1 MNNSRLVVNT
11 KQLPYDPNRLL
22 PDDTNILVLDE
33 DGNLSRRST
42 DSFPISSI
50 NRRQQYTNTE
60 ISDDD
65 RMETGIMSTVREDE
79 PYSETA
85 PIANNLVAG
94 ILDAE
99 TVAKHISKIG
109 KTADASSISYLTLTL
124 PGYGLRDISILSN
137 YTHLQRIE
145 LPYNNISDLSP
156 LDNLSY
162 LLELDVSNNKIRKLF
177 DFWPPCNL
185 KEADFSFNL
194 IEEIK
199 NVDNFHYLQKLILDN
214 NQISKI
220 EGLKNCYRLQHL
232 SLAHNRISQI
242 EELDGLPLKYLNLR
256 SNQIRNIENLDSLQY
271 LQQLNLSCNQLES
284 LAGFPERLNFLEVLD
299 LADNQLHN
307 LSDID
312 RLSEFR
318 LLRDLNLRGN
328 KITEIDDYR
337 LSIIF
342 KLQHLTILDRRKID
356 AAEKIE
362 SKQMFNPSSEYFAS
376 RDHMTNVVFSF
387 LQDHRVQESTLPN
400 IETPYPMLIL
410 SGPDGCGRIELAHR
424 LVEEFSEFFG
434 YGILHTAREKRPNEK
449 DRVDYI
455 FIKQEQYEEDVTKGE
470 FLCCYEYYGDWNGLQ
485 RSSIENVAREGLA
498 CVVQIELEGL
508 LSIKQSHFEP
518 RCVLLLPMDQQIH
531 RRRLQLQGFE
541 EGEITMALNRVELY
555 AEYNRTHPGFFDAF
569 ISTNSLEDGYEQ
581 LRDLVISYLG
591 LEDDR
596 LDAPRPNTSD
606 EIKRFDDF
614 DIQRSDSFLPSTNA
628 TGCRNSSHPSVDTP
642 TIQGANGTSQNIRLK
657 FGGSAPPAMMSS
669 EFTLRLSA
677 KSRIKDLFDAKT
689 ANIKNQLRR
698 QISRTVPVFTRKDN
712 TNRNDSRTSDRRG
725 TKSAPTNDFQIDP
738 SKHSPDSSIGNAPD
752 QDDILLLDQNSYN
765 DLQGDV
771 DDNMS
776 VRS

>member
-1 MNNSRLVVNT
+1 MHNSRHAINT

-22 PDDTNILVLDE
+22 PDDTNILILDE

-50 NRRQQYTNTE
+50 NRRQQYSNTE

-65 RMETGIMSTVREDE
+65 RMEPGMMSTVREDE

-99 TVAKHISKIG
+99 TVTKHISKIG
-109 KTADASSISYLTLTL
+109 KIADASSISYLTLTL

-214 NQISKI
+214 NQISRI

-232 SLAHNRISQI
+232 SLAHNRISHI

-256 SNQIRNIENLDSLQY
+256 SNQIRNIDNLDSLQY

-284 LAGFPERLNFLEVLD
+284 LTGFPERLNFLEVLD

-312 RLSEFR
+312 RLSEFH
-318 LLRDLNLRGN
+318 LIRDLNLRGN

-342 KLQHLTILDRRKID
+342 KLQHLTVLDRRKID

-449 DRVDYI
+449 DRVDYV

-498 CVVQIELEGL
+498 CVIQIELEGL

-531 RRRLQLQGFE
+531 KRRLQLQGYE
-541 EGEITMALNRVELY
+541 EGEIAMALNRVELY
-555 AEYNRTHPGFFDAF
+555 TEYNRTHPGFFDAF

-606 EIKRFDDF
+606 EIKRFDDY

-642 TIQGANGTSQNIRLK
+642 IIPGTNGTSQNIRLK
-657 FGGSAPPAMMSS
+657 FGGSAPPAMMSND
-669 EFTLRLSA
+669 FTLRLSA

-698 QISRTVPVFTRKDN
+698 QISRTVPIATRKDN
-712 TNRNDSRTSDRRG
+712 RNAVDGRSSDNRG
-725 TKSAPTNDFQIDP
+725 TKSAPTNDP
-738 SKHSPDSSIGNAPD
+738 TKHSPDSSIDNIPD

-771 DDNMS
+771 EDNMS

>member
-1 MNNSRLVVNT
+1 MSNTRSAANT

-22 PDDTNILVLDE
+22 PDDTNILILDE

-42 DSFPISSI
+42 DSFPISSLT
-50 NRRQQYTNTE
+50 RRQQYSNNET
-60 ISDDD
+60 SDDYRGGTD
-65 RMETGIMSTVREDE
+65 IPSTTRGDDSYFDISSIGNSVG
-79 PYSETA
+79 
-85 PIANNLVAG
+85 VG

-99 TVAKHISKIG
+99 TVAKHVSKIG
-109 KTADASSISYLTLTL
+109 KTAGGSSISYLTLTL
-124 PGYGLRDISILSN
+124 PGYGLRDISILNN

-145 LPYNNISDLSP
+145 LPYNNISDLSH
-156 LDNLSY
+156 LNNLSY
-162 LLELDVSNNKIRKLF
+162 LLELDVSNNKIQKLF
-177 DFWPPCNL
+177 DFWPPRNL

-199 NVDNFHYLQKLILDN
+199 NLDSFHYLQKLVLDN
-214 NQISKI
+214 NKISKI

-232 SLAHNRISQI
+232 SLAHNRIQRI
-242 EELDGLPLKYLNLR
+242 EELDGLPLKYLSLR
-256 SNQIRNIENLDSLQY
+256 SNEIRKIENLDSLQY
-271 LQQLNLSCNQLES
+271 LQHLNLSCNQLDS
-284 LAGFPERLNFLEVLD
+284 LAGIPERLSFLEVLD

-312 RLSEFR
+312 RLSEYR

-337 LSIIF
+337 LSVIF

-356 AAEKIE
+356 AAEKVE

-376 RDHMTNVVFSF
+376 RDHITNVVFAF

-424 LVEEFSEFFG
+424 LAEEFNEFFG
-434 YGILHTAREKRPNEK
+434 YGVLHTARERRGNEK
-449 DRVDYI
+449 DGIDYI
-455 FIKQEQYEEDVTKGE
+455 FIKQNQYEEDVTKGE
-470 FLCCYEYYGDWNGLQ
+470 FLCCYEYYGDWHGLQ

-518 RCVLLLPMDQQIH
+518 RCVLLLPMDPQIH
-531 RRRLQLQGFE
+531 ERRLQLQGFD
-541 EGEITMALNRVELY
+541 EGEIKMALSRVELY

-596 LDAPRPNTSD
+596 FDAPRPNTSD

-628 TGCRNSSHPSVDTP
+628 TGCRNSSHPSMDSP
-642 TIQGANGTSQNIRLK
+642 TNQGINPNLRLRY
-657 FGGSAPPAMMSS
+657 GGSAPPAIMST
-669 EFTLRLSA
+669 EFALRSSA
-677 KSRIKDLFDAKT
+677 KLRIKELFDAKT
-689 ANIKNQLRR
+689 SNIQNQLRR
-698 QISRTVPVFTRKDN
+698 QISKTLPTSAHTEN
-712 TNRNDSRTSDRRG
+712 TNRTLSRSTTMNRDA
-725 TKSAPTNDFQIDP
+725 KSAPSNDFLNDP
-738 SKHSPDSSIGNAPD
+738 ISQSPDSSIENGID
-752 QDDILLLDQNSYN
+752 QDDLLN
-765 DLQGDV
+765 DLQGDM
-771 DDNMS
+771 DDNIS

>member
-1 MNNSRLVVNT
+1 MNASRLVVNT

-65 RMETGIMSTVREDE
+65 RIETGLISTVRENE

-85 PIANNLVAG
+85 PTANNLVAG

-99 TVAKHISKIG
+99 TVAKHISKVG
-109 KTADASSISYLTLTL
+109 KTADSSSVSYLTLTL

-194 IEEIK
+194 IEQIK

-256 SNQIRNIENLDSLQY
+256 SNQIRNVENLDSLQY
-271 LQQLNLSCNQLES
+271 LQQLNLSCNQIDS

-307 LSDID
+307 LADID
-312 RLSEFR
+312 RLSEYR

-410 SGPDGCGRIELAHR
+410 SGPEGCGRIELAHR

-434 YGILHTAREKRPNEK
+434 YGILHTAREKRANEK

-531 RRRLQLQGFE
+531 KRRLQLQGFE

-569 ISTNSLEDGYEQ
+569 ILTNSLEDGYEQ

-642 TIQGANGTSQNIRLK
+642 TIQGTNGTHQNIRLK
-657 FGGSAPPAMMSS
+657 FGGSAPPAIMSS
-669 EFTLRLSA
+669 EFSLRLSA
-677 KSRIKDLFDAKT
+677 KSRIQDLFDAKT
-689 ANIKNQLRR
+689 TNVKNQLRQ
-698 QISRTVPVFTRKDN
+698 QISRTVPIVTRKDN
-712 TNRNDSRTSDRRG
+712 TNINHSQTNDHRG
-725 TKSAPTNDFQIDP
+725 AKSAPTNDFQIDP
-738 SKHSPDSSIGNAPD
+738 SKHSPDSSIDNTPY
-752 QDDILLLDQNSYN
+752 QEDILLLDQNSYN